1 MLIVAFLAGALSAPR
16 WSPAMAWLGLSA
28 LLAFVAREPTVLWLR
43 AARRGRPA
51 GAARRIALVEGAGA
65 ALSGAVLLLAY
76 GLWGLLPLFLAAGVL
91 GAGHLAL
98 TLAGRDRTLAGE
110 GVAILGV
117 SLAAPAARHV
127 AVGAWDPEAFWLWG
141 LTFLYYGSSVFYI
154 KLRVGTAHPG
164 KGTDL
169 RALRRRCALYH
180 GTLLLALAAILVA
193 GHLSWLAG
201 LAFAAVLARAAW
213 FLLRPVRRLDLR
225 RLGYLEAAYSL
236 AFLVLTVLAFRP
248 A

>member
-1 MLIVAFLAGALSAPR
+1 MLLVAFLAGALSAPR
-16 WSPAMAWLGLSA
+16 WSPAVAWLGLAA
-28 LLAFVAREPTVLWLR
+28 LLAFVAREPMVLWLR

-51 GAARRIALVEGAGA
+51 GSARRIALAEGAGA
-65 ALSGAVLLLAY
+65 ALSGAVLLLGY
-76 GLWGLLPLFLAAGVL
+76 GRWGLLPVFLAAGVL
-91 GAGHLAL
+91 GAAHLAQAV
-98 TLAGRDRTLAGE
+98 AGRDRTLAGE

-117 SLAAPAARHV
+117 SLAAPAARLA

-164 KGTDL
+164 KKTDL
-169 RALRRRCALYH
+169 SALRRRCALYH
-180 GTLLLALAAILVA
+180 GALLVALGVLTGA

-213 FLLRPVRRLDLR
+213 FLVRPVRSLDLR
-225 RLGYLEAAYSL
+225 RLGYLEVAYSL